1 MLSSLGA
8 TQQAEALGALRT
20 AVQEQVTFNISYV
33 RRDSCPPGRF
43 ANTGRS
49 IWRS

>member
-1 MLSSLGA
+1 MLASLGA

-33 RRDSCPPGRF
+33 GCNSLSEELC
-43 ANTGRS
+43 
-49 IWRS
+49 